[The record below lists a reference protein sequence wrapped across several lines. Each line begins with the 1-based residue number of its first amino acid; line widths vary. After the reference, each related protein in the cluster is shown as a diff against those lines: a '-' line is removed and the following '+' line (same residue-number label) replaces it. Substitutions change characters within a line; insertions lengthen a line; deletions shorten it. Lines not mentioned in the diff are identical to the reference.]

1 MPDPSLETPGPI
13 PTNKQFELAAQFKNT
28 LAQAAEDLNSSNV
41 SVLTEQELEKLTQA
55 AAPKVDPDE
64 DSVNRLLNTIAPVH
78 EISEFTKV
86 IIYGNQGTSKT
97 TLSMHAPRPLLIAIE
112 AGSKSLL
119 NHEATRNADVM
130 LFKSVKQVEDVA
142 RLTKAGKFG
151 QQYDTYVLD
160 TFSELRYVEIDT
172 RVDEQYKIL
181 RGNRERYKPEGSDYQ
196 HNTEH
201 MRRIAAA
208 FRDVPKNV
216 IFVCQE
222 KIVEGVAQPELTA
235 KILAK
240 VGEYSDLMMRM
251 TASVEG
257 DQPVFIGQTR
267 NTPAVMAKTRIDNLP
282 TLIQN
287 PTFDLIHRAN
297 MKRISD
303 AKEGSKK

>member
-119 NHEATRNADVM
+119 NHE
-130 LFKSVKQVEDVA
+130 S
-142 RLTKAGKFG
+142 
-151 QQYDTYVLD
+151 
-160 TFSELRYVEIDT
+160 
-172 RVDEQYKIL
+172 
-181 RGNRERYKPEGSDYQ
+181 
-196 HNTEH
+196 
-201 MRRIAAA
+201 
-208 FRDVPKNV
+208 
-216 IFVCQE
+216 
-222 KIVEGVAQPELTA
+222 
-235 KILAK
+235 
-240 VGEYSDLMMRM
+240 
-251 TASVEG
+251 
-257 DQPVFIGQTR
+257 
-267 NTPAVMAKTRIDNLP
+267 DNLP
-282 TLIQN
+282 REWFDILGSVLLNRELIFLNAKFDIAALSTIGFDALQCPRIWDIATMAHMVNEEFPSKALDWLSKFILKDQKDSDKVLNWAKFFGWHSIPVQLMDPYASKDAELTLRL
-287 PTFDLIHRAN
+287 FDILYREMI
-297 MKRISD
+297 
-303 AKEGSKK
+303 